1 MQDDIDMEP
10 LHKLFIYR
18 KKLVKPYIER
28 LLKWMDGITY
38 MMSALFILTLV
49 YEHGFLISFEEMEM
63 INTLYHFVW
72 IVFLVDISLHL
83 LLNYSDTK
91 RKYRGL
97 AWILSLMLYLTL
109 IPVIFH
115 EPEVQGGIHDFWS
128 FFHSRL
134 YHVVLLTLLS
144 LLQLSNG
151 IVRLLGRRTNPS
163 LIFASSF
170 LIFILIGAALLML
183 PRATYHGIS
192 FIDALFTATSAI
204 CVTGLVSVDVSST
217 FTSEGLFIIIML
229 IQIGGLGVM
238 TLTSF
243 FAMFF
248 MGNTSLYNQLVVR
261 DMVSSQ
267 SLSSLLSTLLY
278 ILGFTLVIEAAGMGV
293 IFLSIH
299 GTMGMDIEEELA
311 FSAFHSISAFCN
323 AGFSTLYGNLG
334 NELVLHNHNLLYIT
348 ISFLVILGGIGFPIL
363 VNLYETVSYES
374 KRLYHRYVKKNKRT
388 IRKIHLYNL
397 NTRIVL
403 IMTAILLVTGTVA
416 IAVFEWNH
424 AFAGMTATEKW
435 VQGFFNATCPRTAGF
450 SSVGMTTFS
459 VQTLLLMVVLM
470 MIGGGTQSTAGGVKV
485 NVFAVVMLN
494 LRAILIG
501 ADKVNIFNRELS
513 HDSIRRSN
521 ATLILYLLIV
531 FAGIFGLSILEPQA
545 SVMTLVFECTSA
557 PVSYTH
563 LDVYKRQ
570 AIRGL
575 ALFDLTRFFGYTY
588 LKDNGASLG
597 VPIITSASATADS
610 KPSRNTV
617 AECYDQIIKDLKN
630 AASLMIPTYSWSGTS
645 LNQKDLSLNKKGKI
659 SKWATLTLLSRA
671 YLYMGKNSEAL
682 QAAEEAIKGSEANK
696 YQLWNTEEYPTVW
709 GTEASEANPGEILFE
724 IVNTTTESPGNE
736 SMGYLTSPKGYQD
749 MCITVSFYHHLLE
762 TPNDVRIKL
771 LVNQDK
777 KVMYLN
783 KYQPQPGENIMDAN
797 IPIVRLSETYL
808 NAAEAAV
815 KNGDATKAAKYL
827 KAIALRGNPDY
838 TMPAKV
844 TLDDVLEERRKE
856 LIGEGHRM
864 FDLLRN
870 NLRVTRINETDDMMK
885 EVVHFADEKTSM
897 DFDRNYYRTI
907 LPIPQKEINAN
918 SNIVQTPE
926 YLK

>member
-1 MQDDIDMEP
+1 MKIY
-10 LHKLFIYR
+10 HKFFLYQN
-18 KKLVKPYIER
+18 KLLQPYVR
-28 LLKWMDGITY
+28 LLLRLMAIITY
-38 MMSALFILTLV
+38 LASIMLIV
-49 YEHGFLISFEEMEM
+49 GVIYEHGF
-63 INTLYHFVW
+63 TLSAHEVTKIHLLYKTVW
-72 IVFLVDISLHL
+72 IIFLIDVTLHIL
-83 LLNYSDTK
+83 LEYRDTK
-91 RKYRGL
+91 KNFRKL
-97 AWILSLMLYLTL
+97 AWILSWLLYLTL

-115 EPEVQGGIHDFWS
+115 RPEEGGAILHLWEFLHGY
-128 FFHSRL
+128 F
-134 YHVVLLTLLS
+134 YHIVLLLLFS
-144 LLQLSNG
+144 LLNLSNG
-151 IVRLLGRRTNPS
+151 LVRLLGRRTNPS
-163 LIFASSF
+163 LILAASF
-170 LIFILIGAALLML
+170 LVIILIGAGLLML
-183 PRATYHGIS
+183 PRCTVDGVTLS
-192 FIDALFTATSAI
+192 WVDALFTSTSAV
-204 CVTGLVSVDVSST
+204 CVTGLVPVDVSAT
-217 FTSEGLFIIIML
+217 FTPAGLTVIILL

-416 IAVFEWNH
+416 IVVFEWNH

-545 SVMTLVFECTSA
+545 SVMALVFECTSA
-557 PVSYTH
+557 LSTVGSS
-563 LDVYKRQ
+563 L
-570 AIRGL
+570 
-575 ALFDLTRFFGYTY
+575 DLTPT
-588 LKDNGASLG
+588 LG
-597 VPIITSASATADS
+597 SDS
-610 KPSRNTV
+610 KLIV
-617 AECYDQIIKDLKN
+617 IV
-630 AASLMIPTYSWSGTS
+630 LMFIGRV
-645 LNQKDLSLNKKGKI
+645 GV
-659 SKWATLTLLSRA
+659 LTLISSL
-671 YLYMGKNSEAL
+671 
-682 QAAEEAIKGSEANK
+682 IKQKKITK
-696 YQLWNTEEYPTVW
+696 YKYP
-709 GTEASEANPGEILFE
+709 S
-724 IVNTTTESPGNE
+724 
-736 SMGYLTSPKGYQD
+736 D
-749 MCITVSFYHHLLE
+749 
-762 TPNDVRIKL
+762 
-771 LVNQDK
+771 
-777 KVMYLN
+777 
-783 KYQPQPGENIMDAN
+783 NI
-797 IPIVRLSETYL
+797 I
-808 NAAEAAV
+808 
-815 KNGDATKAAKYL
+815 
-827 KAIALRGNPDY
+827 
-838 TMPAKV
+838 
-844 TLDDVLEERRKE
+844 
-856 LIGEGHRM
+856 
-864 FDLLRN
+864 
-870 NLRVTRINETDDMMK
+870 IN
-885 EVVHFADEKTSM
+885 
-897 DFDRNYYRTI
+897 
-907 LPIPQKEINAN
+907 
-918 SNIVQTPE
+918 
-926 YLK
+926 